1 MRMVLLSVDRTCTAS
16 RRRPEP
22 GLKIAE
28 RLFRLASGSRATLI
42 GVRLLL
48 VEDEKRLTDLLA
60 GGLAG
65 EGFAVDV
72 AHDGRDGLWM
82 ATENDY
88 DVIVL
93 DVMLPR
99 MNGYAVCGKLR
110 VAEIWTPILM
120 LTAKDGEHDEAEALD
135 TGADDYLSKPFSYL
149 VLLARLRAL
158 VRRGGP
164 VRPVSITVGD
174 LTLDPAGL
182 RCRRGEVEIALTP
195 KEFAVLHGLA
205 RRPGDVVSKRELLA
219 QAWDFAFDGDPNI
232 VEVYVS
238 ALRRKIDAP
247 FGRTSLVTVRGAG
260 YRLEASR

>member
-1 MRMVLLSVDRTCTAS
+1 M
-16 RRRPEP
+16 
-22 GLKIAE
+22 
-28 RLFRLASGSRATLI
+28 
-42 GVRLLL
+42 RLLL
-48 VEDEKRLTDLLA
+48 VDDEKRLTDLLK

-72 AHDGRDGLWM
+72 AHDGSEGLWL

-99 MNGYAVCGKLR
+99 LNGYRVCAR
-110 VAEIWTPILM
+110 IREAENWTPILM
-120 LTAKDGEHDEAEALD
+120 LTAKDGEYDEAEALD
-135 TGADDYLSKPFSYL
+135 TGADDYLAKPFSFV

-158 VRRGGP
+158 VRRGGGA
-164 VRPVSITVGD
+164 RPVSVVVGD

-182 RCRRGEVEIALTP
+182 CCRRGDVPIALTP
-195 KEFAVLHGLA
+195 KEFAVLYGLA
-205 RRPGDVVSKRELLA
+205 RRPGEVVSKQELLA

-232 VEVYVS
+232 VEVYIS

-247 FGRTSLVTVRGAG
+247 FGRSSLATVRGAG
-260 YRLEASR
+260 YRLGD